1 VSVIEADVVVVGGG
15 VMGSAAAW
23 QLAARGADTVLLER
37 FEPGHVRGASHGAS
51 RMFRYAYT
59 DPLYVELVACTLPLW
74 RGVEA
79 AAGVPLLA
87 VTGGVDHGEA
97 SRLQAIAAALDA
109 AGVPGQ
115 WLDPDDAAKRW
126 PGLRFDT
133 QVLYHAQGA
142 RVDADA
148 AVSAL
153 QQLAVAA
160 GARVRHHAQ
169 VTRIDS
175 DPAGVEVGEDIYRA
189 GRVVVTAGAWTQRLL
204 GEQLRLPPLRVT
216 QEQPLHFAP
225 LIEGEWP
232 SFIHHRGADL
242 APFQFVYGMRTPGE
256 GVKVGFHHAGPECD
270 PDARDFA
277 PEPSRLATLLDYIAE
292 WVPGVDVEAWAPIS
306 CTYTSTGNEDF
317 VIDAVG
323 NIVLAA
329 GFSGH
334 GFKFAPLVGEMLAD
348 LALDGPRPPERFSL
362 DARSR

>member
-23 QLAARGADTVLLER
+23 QLAARGTDTVLLER

-51 RMFRYAYT
+51 RMVRYAYA
-59 DPLYVELVACTLPLW
+59 DPFYVDLAVRTLPLW
-74 RGVEA
+74 REVEA
-79 AAGVPLLA
+79 AAGVPLLT

-97 SRLQAIAAALDA
+97 SRVRAIAAALDA

-115 WLDPDDAAKRW
+115 WLDPDDAARRW
-126 PGLRFDT
+126 PGLRFET
-133 QVLYHAQGA
+133 QALYHLQGA

-160 GARVRHHAQ
+160 GARVRHHAK
-169 VTRIDS
+169 VTSIDGDRVS
-175 DPAGVEVGEDIYRA
+175 VEVDGDTYRA

-204 GEQLRLPPLRVT
+204 GGQVRLPPLRVT

-232 SFIHHRGADL
+232 SFIHHRGADR
-242 APFQFVYGMRTPGE
+242 APFEFVYGMRTPGE
-256 GVKVGFHHAGPECD
+256 GVKVGFHHAGPDCD

-277 PEPSRLATLLDYIAE
+277 PEPSRLATLLDYIRA
-292 WVPGVDVEAWAPIS
+292 WVPGVDVEAWTPIS
-306 CTYTSTGNEDF
+306 CTYTSTDNEDF
-317 VIDAVG
+317 VIDAADGLV
-323 NIVLAA
+323 VAA

-334 GFKFAPLVGEMLAD
+334 GFKFAPLVGQLLAD
-348 LALDGPRPPERFSL
+348 LALDGTDPPERFRL
-362 DARSR
+362 GARSR

>member
-1 VSVIEADVVVVGGG
+1 
-15 VMGSAAAW
+15 
-23 QLAARGADTVLLER
+23 
-37 FEPGHVRGASHGAS
+37 
-51 RMFRYAYT
+51 
-59 DPLYVELVACTLPLW
+59 
-74 RGVEA
+74 
-79 AAGVPLLA
+79 VPLLA

-175 DPAGVEVGEDIYRA
+175 DPVSVEVGDDTYRA

-256 GVKVGFHHAGPECD
+256 GV
-270 PDARDFA
+270 
-277 PEPSRLATLLDYIAE
+277 
-292 WVPGVDVEAWAPIS
+292 DVEAWTSIS